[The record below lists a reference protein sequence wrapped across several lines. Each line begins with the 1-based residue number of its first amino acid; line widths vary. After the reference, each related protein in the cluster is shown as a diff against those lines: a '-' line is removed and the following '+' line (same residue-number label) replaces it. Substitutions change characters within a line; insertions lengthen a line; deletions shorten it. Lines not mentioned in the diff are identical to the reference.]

1 MSSLGL
7 VSIIIPTYN
16 RAHLIGETLD
26 SVLKQSYPNW
36 ECIVIDDG
44 SIDDTEKLVQA
55 YVAEDY
61 RIHYHKRPEYK
72 PKGAPSC
79 RNFGFSVSKGDFIN
93 FFDSDDIMHV
103 DFISQK
109 LNVFDLENYDFVIAR
124 TAGFTVDRFHITDR
138 YQGYYRFQDYHI
150 TQENYVM
157 QNINWLTPDGLYKR
171 QLFSQDP
178 FNEYLQSGQEYNF
191 ITGVLVK
198 TKRGFFIDEVLT
210 FRRIHENSIKGSLKL
225 KTTFYFTN
233 KYRLFSQTL
242 SDYYPKLNVQSKKY
256 LIYQSI
262 YFSYELVAMKRYP
275 TELLRF
281 IRNSSNTIGLKKMGY
296 FILGLFL
303 VFFFNKGFKL
313 FKMAQPKL

>member
-1 MSSLGL
+1 MKDSGL

-16 RAHLIGETLD
+16 RAHLLGETLD
-26 SVLKQSYPNW
+26 SVLAQTYPNW
-36 ECIVIDDG
+36 ECIVVDDG
-44 SIDDTEKLVQA
+44 STDNTKNLVQA
-55 YVAEDY
+55 YAAEDH
-61 RIHYHKRPEYK
+61 RIHYYKRPK
-72 PKGAPSC
+72 HKLKGAPGC
-79 RNFGFSVSKGDFIN
+79 RNFGFIVSKGDFIN
-93 FFDSDDIMHV
+93 FFDSDDLMHV
-103 DFISQK
+103 DFLSHK
-109 LNVFDLENYDFVIAR
+109 LNVFDLESYDFVIAR
-124 TAGFTVDRFHITDR
+124 TAGFTVDRSQLTDR
-138 YQGYYRFQDYHI
+138 YEGYYRFQNYQI

-171 QLFSQDP
+171 QLFSKDP

-198 TKRGFFIDEVLT
+198 TNRGFFIDEVLT
-210 FRRIHENSIKGSLKL
+210 FRRIHENSIKGSLKPR
-225 KTTFYFTN
+225 TTLYFTN

-242 SDYYPKLNVQSKKY
+242 SDFYPKLNVQSKKY
-256 LIYQSI
+256 LIYQSMH
-262 YFSYELVAMKRYP
+262 FSYELAAMKRYP

-281 IRNSSNTIGLKKMGY
+281 IKNSSNTIGPKKMGY